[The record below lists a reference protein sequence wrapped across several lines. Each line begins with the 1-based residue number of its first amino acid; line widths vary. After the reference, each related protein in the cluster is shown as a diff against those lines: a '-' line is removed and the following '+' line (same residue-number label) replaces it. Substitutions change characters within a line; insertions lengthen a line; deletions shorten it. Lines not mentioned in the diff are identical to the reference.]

1 MSAIIRM
8 EQQKDEGSLVETF
21 YGSQHLDITTRGGDE
36 VDDDACASVA

>member
-1 MSAIIRM
+1 MSVIVRT
-8 EQQKDEGSLVETF
+8 EQQKYGDSLVETF